1 MVDRIVIKKILLR
14 KDESYDWIASN
25 AILEDGE
32 MGLERDTRQF
42 KIGDGVTPWNLLEY
56 GGLTGPPGP
65 VGFISTDN
73 DNRLTHGTDGGL
85 HVPDLT
91 LDLVELYEQYKI

>member
-1 MVDRIVIKKILLR
+1 MADKIIIRKILLR
-14 KDESYDWIASN
+14 KDESYDWTTSN

-42 KIGDGVTPWNLLEY
+42 KIGDGVTPWNSLPY
-56 GGLTGPPGP
+56 GGLSGPPGP
-65 VGFISTDN
+65 VGFVSIDS

-85 HVPDLT
+85 FVPEL
-91 LDLVELYEQYKI
+91 LVDLVELYEIGKS